1 MKKQIAIFLALAV
14 ILSLC
19 ACGGG
24 GEAAGGGETAQG
36 LQVGF
41 GRKVIMP
48 EESVPMAGYTDSSQR
63 MSAGYRDYLY
73 ATCIA
78 FTEGEETVLMITQ
91 DLFKSDENWTAQVR
105 EKINADTGIPAE
117 RIMICATRNH
127 AGPDI
132 SSSLPSITNYKS
144 LYIDALAAA
153 AKEALEDRA
162 AATLSTVTTQTEKLN
177 FPRHYTLSD
186 GSYGGDNFGDFTTN
200 AITGYANAGD
210 PDMMLVKA
218 DREGQKQDVLIV
230 NWQVYPCKLGVA
242 SDTNLSADFIGLV
255 RTQVEKE
262 TGMLCA
268 YFTGAAGDL
277 KPESKILEDK
287 LNASD
292 EEYSQAIARCAID
305 ALPGLTPV
313 EGQGVASAQ
322 VNFEYAMNHED
333 AHLLAQAKEVVTT
346 WNTEGLDAAKTLAAQ
361 QGFRSVYHAQQVT
374 LRASRPEKGTMEL
387 NVIKVGG
394 IAFVAAPFEMFSQ
407 SGIAIRQASPFAATV
422 ICECANEYQGNF
434 ATQEAY
440 DYHSY
445 ESDINPFAKGCAEA
459 VAEQFIQMLKS
470 LQ

>member
-1 MKKQIAIFLALAV
+1 MKRLAAILLAV
-14 ILSLC
+14 MMVLSLC

-24 GEAAGGGETAQG
+24 ETPDGGQAAQG

-41 GRKVIMP
+41 GRKLIMP
-48 EESVPMAGYTDSSQR
+48 AESVPMAGYTDSSQR
-63 MSAGYRDYLY
+63 MSTGFRDYLY

-78 FTEGEETVLMITQ
+78 FTEGEDTVLMITQ
-91 DLFKSDENWTAQVR
+91 DLFKSGESWTSDARARITEQTGVP
-105 EKINADTGIPAE
+105 AD

-132 SSSLPSITNYKS
+132 SSSLPSITNYKT
-144 LYIDALAAA
+144 LYMDALAAA

-200 AITGYANAGD
+200 SITGYANAGD
-210 PDMMLVKA
+210 PDMLLVKA
-218 DREGQKQDVLIV
+218 DREGNKQDVLIV
-230 NWQVYPCKLGVA
+230 NWQVYPCKLGV
-242 SDTNLSADFIGLV
+242 SNDTNLSSDFIGLV
-255 RTQVEKE
+255 RAQIEKE

-313 EGQGVASAQ
+313 EGQGIASTQ
-322 VNFEYAMNHED
+322 VSFEYAMNHED
-333 AHLLAQAKEVVTT
+333 AHLLPQATEVVTS
-346 WNTEGLDAAKTLAAQ
+346 WNTTGLEAAKVLAEQ
-361 QGFRSVYHAQQVT
+361 HGFRSVYHAQQVT
-374 LRASRPEKGTMEL
+374 LRTSRPEKGTMEL
-387 NVIKVGG
+387 NVVKVGG

-407 SGIAIRQASPFAATV
+407 SGIAIRQASPFTATV

-445 ESDINPFAKGCAEA
+445 ESDINPYARGCAEA
-459 VAEQFIQMLKS
+459 AADQFIQMLKS